1 MRMNPETKDYTIALV
16 KFLWL
21 NNKLISLQ
29 QLIVHLDENGLT
41 KYDSPRG
48 IARAVSSLHNELQ
61 SSGRGRDADIL
72 ARSIVEKSGR
82 PAWGKY
88 E

>member
-16 KFLWL
+16 KFLLL

-29 QLIVHLDENGLT
+29 QLMEHLDENGLT
-41 KYDSPRG
+41 KYESPRG
-48 IARAVSSLHNELQ
+48 IAKAVSTLYNELQ

-72 ARSIVEKSGR
+72 ATSIVEKGGR
-82 PAWGKY
+82 PAWEKY